1 MIEVLR
7 EPSQSN
13 LTLLFFLGVVLV
25 YVFLYNN
32 DSRRLVYFFRSLY
45 NKQYQVNYGRY
56 NKVLEPFHLLI
67 SLTSL
72 VSASFLLSFYLKDGS
87 WTPFSGYL
95 FIDALLLVLVYLAVK
110 WFALFI
116 SSVLFKSEKL
126 FLDFMSLS
134 VHYANLFFT
143 PITILMV
150 YFYLIDLFSLKHIS
164 ILLSIALVM
173 IVLARLKTYIRI
185 RNEYPLGFLVI
196 ILYLCVFEIAP
207 FLWLLIGLNC

>member
-13 LTLLFFLGVVLV
+13 WTLLFFLGVVMV

-45 NKQYQVNYGRY
+45 NKQFQVNYGRY
-56 NKVLEPFHLLI
+56 NRVLEPFHLLI
-67 SLTSL
+67 SITSL
-72 VSASFLLSFYLKDGS
+72 LSASFLLSFYLKDGS
-87 WTPFSGYL
+87 CTPFSGYL

-116 SSVLFKSEKL
+116 CSVLFKSEKL

-134 VHYANLFFT
+134 VHFANLFFT
-143 PITILMV
+143 PVTILMV
-150 YFYLIDLFSLKHIS
+150 YFYLIDLFYLKHIS